1 MSEYLFKHLFVGD
14 SGKDVIF
21 LGYRL
26 NLTPAEYRIIKII
39 AEKGR
44 AGTEEIYTEFK
55 KSLTKGNVAVHI
67 CAINRKAAFISE
79 RRLIE
84 YTDKCYFFNEF
95 M

>member
-1 MSEYLFKHLFVGD
+1 MPAYLFKHLFVGE

-26 NLTPAEYRIIKII
+26 NLTPAEYKII
-39 AEKGR
+39 TILAEKGR
-44 AGTEEIYTEFK
+44 VGTDEFCRAFE

-67 CAINRKAAFISE
+67 CSINKKAAGISA
-79 RRLIE
+79 RKLIE
-84 YTDKCYFFNEF
+84 FKDRCYYFNEF